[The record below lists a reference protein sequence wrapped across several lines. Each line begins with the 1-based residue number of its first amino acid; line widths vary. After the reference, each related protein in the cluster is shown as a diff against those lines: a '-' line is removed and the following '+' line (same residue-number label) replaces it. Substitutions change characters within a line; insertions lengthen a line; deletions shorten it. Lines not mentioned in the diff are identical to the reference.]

1 MKKFVVSLVLLL
13 FTFSSFS
20 QEKPFWN
27 EIQAFKKQDS
37 IQPPKDGMMLF
48 IGSSSFRLWKTLQDD
63 FDNENIVNRA
73 FGGATLLDLIHYQ
86 DDVVLKYK
94 PKKIFIYC
102 GENDVASSTEVTPQ
116 VVLSRFKTLHTTL
129 RKQFPDTPIIF
140 VSIKPSISRWSMRN
154 TMMASNELIL
164 IYLKQDPNATFV
176 NIWHLML
183 ENEEPRKDIFVEDN
197 LHMNAKGYAIWTEQ
211 LKKWVDGK

>member
-1 MKKFVVSLVLLL
+1 MKKLVVVMLL
-13 FTFSSFS
+13 FLTFSSFS
-20 QEKPFWN
+20 QEKPFLD
-27 EIQAFKKQDS
+27 EIQAFRKQDS

-102 GENDVASSTEVTPQ
+102 GENDVASSTSVTAQ
-116 VVLSRFKTLHTTL
+116 TVFFRFKELHTTL
-129 RKQFPDTPIIF
+129 RKQFPVTPIVF
-140 VSIKPSISRWSMRN
+140 VSIKPSVLRWSMKDR
-154 TMMASNELIL
+154 MMAANELIRD
-164 IYLKQDPNATFV
+164 YLKDDSKATFV
-176 NIWHLML
+176 NIWNLML
-183 ENEEPRKDIFVEDN
+183 ENGQPMNDIFVEDN

-211 LKKWVDGK
+211 LKKLVDEK

>member
-1 MKKFVVSLVLLL
+1 MKKSLVFLLAL
-13 FTFSSFS
+13 FLNIHAFS

-37 IQPPKDGMMLF
+37 IQPPKDGMILF

-63 FDNENIVNRA
+63 FDNETIVNRA

-116 VVLSRFKTLHTTL
+116 VVLSRFITLHTTL
-129 RKQFPDTPIIF
+129 RKKFPDIPIVF
-140 VSIKPSISRWSMRN
+140 VSIKPSILRWSMRN

-164 IYLKQDPNATFV
+164 IYLKQDPKSTFA

-197 LHMNAKGYAIWTEQ
+197 LHMNAKGYAIWTKAMYE
-211 LKKWVDGK
+211 LVNE